1 MLNGLGSV
9 LQISGKVFVDVAQLR
24 GIQQVQEALDQ
35 RAIKGGAAANWT
47 GFAAS
52 SFSEDYCRSSAY
64 LKLCYLP
71 Q

>member
-47 GFAAS
+47 
-52 SFSEDYCRSSAY
+52 
-64 LKLCYLP
+64 
-71 Q
+71 